1 MSEQEHT
8 RGGTGPEP
16 GRLQTEESYGV
27 PESEE
32 SMLPWSYVEERMSGP
47 RNYWVATVRP
57 DGRPHAVPVWGVWLD
72 GTFHFGGGRRTRKAR
87 NVAVN
92 PHLVVY
98 LESGDDVVILD
109 GVAEEI
115 TDPLLLLRID
125 DACEAK

>member
-1 MSEQEHT
+1 M
-8 RGGTGPEP
+8 
-16 GRLQTEESYGV
+16 
-27 PESEE
+27 
-32 SMLPWSYVEERMSGP
+32 
-47 RNYWVATVRP
+47 
-57 DGRPHAVPVWGVWLD
+57 
-72 GTFHFGGGRRTRKAR
+72 
-87 NVAVN
+87 N

>member
-1 MSEQEHT
+1 MGGLAGWYVPLR
-8 RGGTGPEP
+8 RGAA
-16 GRLQTEESYGV
+16 Y
-27 PESEE
+27 
-32 SMLPWSYVEERMSGP
+32 
-47 RNYWVATVRP
+47 
-57 DGRPHAVPVWGVWLD
+57 
-72 GTFHFGGGRRTRKAR
+72 TRKAR